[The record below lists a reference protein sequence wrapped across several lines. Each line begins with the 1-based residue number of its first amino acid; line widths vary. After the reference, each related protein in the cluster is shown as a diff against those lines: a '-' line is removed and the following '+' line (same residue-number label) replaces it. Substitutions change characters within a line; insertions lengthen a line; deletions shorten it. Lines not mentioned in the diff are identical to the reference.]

1 MTSPNPA
8 LLARASAIALLLS
21 AGFLPQAGRADDLD
35 EAFKAPPASARPW
48 ARWWWPGGAE
58 SADGLKAAV
67 DDLKAG
73 GFGGGE
79 IQPFGL
85 GTTPTPQQKARIEDY
100 ATPSFFE
107 KVRLAAQD
115 AQAQGLGI
123 DYTFGSGWPSGGGD
137 AITPELALVELT
149 MSAATVE
156 GGSAGPIK
164 LTPPKRTAKLGG
176 FGGFSGRKDPAYA
189 DWAARIAA
197 RQKIVAVVAVRGEA
211 PELIKPKPG
220 TFNLSPWKDVARPGE
235 LAAGSAVVLT
245 DKLGDDGQLDWTPP
259 PGRWQVLVF
268 KQYVV
273 DGGVSGGVG
282 GPQLVL
288 DHYRREAFE
297 AHARRVG
304 DPLAKDLGAAKPAL
318 QSVFIDSLEL
328 MQDLPWTPDFLE
340 QFKKRRGYD
349 LTPYLPLI
357 LQPGW
362 MQSWN
367 ARYSPPYYQMG
378 DLGDRVRA
386 DYRQTL
392 SDLEIDNFFAP
403 FADWA
408 KAHGFKSR
416 LQAHGG
422 NSDILK
428 SYGLAD
434 IPETEDLENHGD
446 PHFMRLARAAAD
458 HGGKPLVSA
467 ESFAYPDEP
476 YNITPARLRARAD
489 LLFSGGVNHIVEHGS
504 PYAEADETWPG
515 WYPFAPTNY
524 NGHGTLI
531 AATNPLYP
539 GFARLNAYIT
549 RMQAVLRQGANVVP
563 VALYYGEIGY
573 YHGIEAKGADG
584 PGPQEM
590 LLDAGFD
597 YDRINDDLLGRSRVV
612 NGALITPGGM
622 AFHAL
627 VFPAGVPLRAPTA
640 QAVARF
646 ARQGLKV
653 VFVEAAPAKAPGL
666 LDHAR
671 QDAKV
676 RAAMAKALAA
686 GAKTSA
692 LPDLGPTLRAQGV
705 APNLTFA
712 GPSTL
717 FVERRVGGR
726 SIYFLHN
733 RDGQAKALDVT
744 LGTSGRVE
752 QWDAWTGQRA
762 VLASSPGPGGAARVS
777 LTLPAEGSALLVVGG
792 APQAATPAPIPPV
805 LLQELKGP
813 WALTVQGHGAQA
825 RTIQAKVDLE
835 VLRDWSQVEGLQDVA
850 GLGVYSTQFTLDPA
864 DLAAGRTLRLDLGA
878 VADIASITLNGH
890 RFEPEI
896 GPFAFDITQAAMQ
909 GVNRLEVQV
918 ANSPNNAM
926 VGPKTKSVT
935 PKPAGLLGP
944 VRITVQTPAP

>member
-1 MTSPNPA
+1 MTSPNSS
-8 LLARASAIALLLS
+8 LLACASAIAVLLG
-21 AGFLPQAGRADDLD
+21 AGLAPQTGKADDLD
-35 EAFKAPPASARPW
+35 DAFKSPPASARPW

-67 DDLKAG
+67 DNLKAG

-85 GTTPTPQQKARIEDY
+85 NLSPTPEQKARIEDY

-107 KVRLAAQD
+107 KVRLAAQA
-115 AQAQGLGI
+115 AQETGLGV

-149 MSAATVE
+149 MAATTVE
-156 GGSAGPIK
+156 GGATGPIK
-164 LTPPKRTAKLGG
+164 VALPKRTAKLGG

-197 RQKIVAVVAVRGEA
+197 RQKVVAVVAVRGEA
-211 PELIKPKPG
+211 PELKPKSG
-220 TFNLSPWKDVARPGE
+220 GFNLSPFRDVARPGE
-235 LAAGSAVVLT
+235 LAQGSAVVLT
-245 DKLGDDGQLDWTPP
+245 DKLGADGQLDWTPP

-268 KQYVV
+268 KQYVA
-273 DGGVSGGVG
+273 DSGVSGGVG

-288 DHYRREAFE
+288 DHFRREAFD

-304 DPLAKDLGAAKPAL
+304 DPLSGTLGAAKPAL

-328 MQDLPWTPDFLE
+328 MQDLPWSPDFLE

-367 ARYSPPYYQMG
+367 SRYSPPYYQMG
-378 DLGDRVRA
+378 DLGERVRA
-386 DYRQTL
+386 DYRQTV
-392 SDLEIDNFFAP
+392 SDLEIENFFVP

-408 KAHGFKSR
+408 RSHGFKSR

-422 NSDILK
+422 TSDILK
-428 SYGLAD
+428 TYGLAD
-434 IPETEDLENHGD
+434 VPETEDLENKGD
-446 PHFMRLARAAAD
+446 PYFMRLARAAAD
-458 HGGKPLVSA
+458 HGGKRLVSA
-467 ESFAYPDEP
+467 EAFAFPDEP
-476 YNITPARLRARAD
+476 YDITPSRLRARAD

-504 PYAEADETWPG
+504 PYAEASETWPG

-549 RMQAVLRQGANVVP
+549 RMQSVLRQGVNVVP

-584 PGPQEM
+584 LAPQEV
-590 LLDAGFD
+590 LLEAGYD
-597 YDRINDDLLGRSRVV
+597 CDRINDDLLTRSRVV
-612 NGALITPGGM
+612 KGALVTPGGM
-622 AFHAL
+622 AFQAL
-627 VFPAGVPLRAPTA
+627 VFPAGVPLRAQTA

-653 VFVEAAPAKAPGL
+653 VFIDAAPARAPGL
-666 LDHAR
+666 LDHDR

-676 RAAMAKALAA
+676 RAAMSKAAAA
-686 GAKTSA
+686 GARASPLPA
-692 LPDLGPTLRAQGV
+692 LAQTLRDERV
-705 APNLTFA
+705 AANLTFV
-712 GPSTL
+712 GPSAL
-717 FVERRVGGR
+717 FVERRAGDRTV
-726 SIYFLHN
+726 YFLHN
-733 RDGQAKALDVT
+733 RQSQPKALDLT
-744 LGTSGRVE
+744 LTASGRVE
-752 QWDAWTGQRA
+752 QWDAWTGQRT
-762 VLASSPGPGGAARVS
+762 VLASNPTAGGHRRLT
-777 LTLPAEGSALLVVGG
+777 LTLPPEGSALLVVGG
-792 APQAATPAPIPPV
+792 ADQAATPAPAAPV
-805 LLQELKGP
+805 VLAQITGP
-813 WALTVQGHGAQA
+813 WSLSVQGHGAQA
-825 RTIQAKVDLE
+825 RVVASQVELDA
-835 VLRDWSQVEGLQDVA
+835 LRDWSQID
-850 GLGVYSTQFTLDPA
+850 GLGDVSGTGRYSARFTLSPA
-864 DLAAGRTLRLDLGA
+864 DIAPGRTLRLDLGQ
-878 VADIASITLNGH
+878 VADIASITLNGQ
-890 RFEPEI
+890 RFSPEI
-896 GPFAFDITQAAMQ
+896 GPYAFDITQAAVQ
-909 GVNRLEVQV
+909 GVNALEIQV

-926 VGPKTKSVT
+926 VGPKTKSLT

-944 VRITVQTPAP
+944 VRITTQAAP